1 MKLNFNLRNSS
12 GKKMTTINLIINYD
26 KKRYKYQLNNPLGIG
41 YKIHP
46 HNWNPKTKKPKAKGQ
61 IRPISEVNNIELI
74 NNVINELN
82 YKLPIQ
88 INKYLQ
94 EYGTI
99 DNIALKT
106 MCDEIL
112 NSNENVAVEESE
124 DNEGCIYDYMNTLIQ
139 NMEKGKKL
147 KPDTTKYGK
156 GTIKQYRN
164 LRDRLN
170 EFSKNL
176 KFDDINK
183 ELYDEFI
190 YYLNENN
197 YAISTIGKFVKDFK
211 SVLSFA
217 NMDGASEN
225 KSFLER
231 WFIKPKPRTELFE
244 RTDVTLSIEEVEKI
258 YNLQLNGKNEYLDK
272 YRDVFLIGVFTGL
285 RVGDY
290 SNIKR
295 EMIKEDIDGY
305 YIELLSQKS
314 KNNMTIPIVDDRLL
328 NILEKYDFNPP
339 NLFEQ
344 KINDYIKVI
353 CDIADIK
360 DNIVYYEQRG
370 GGITEHKEPKNLLV
384 TSHTARRT
392 FITTKLLEGWSYS
405 QIKEFTGHK
414 TDEMLRKYDKA
425 TPRQKQLA
433 FLKKMR

>member
-1 MKLNFNLRNSS
+1 MINLNFKLRNPKDSE
-12 GKKMTTINLIINYD
+12 KTQVQLKMYYET
-26 KKRYKYQLNNPLGIG
+26 KKRFVYGLNLKGNALAVS
-41 YKIHP
+41 P
-46 HNWNPKTKKPKAKGQ
+46 HNWNIKEDKPIVKSKVK
-61 IRPISEVNNIELI
+61 PISEIGNIELI
-74 NNVINELN
+74 EYAIKELN
-82 YKLPIQ
+82 YNLPPLISEHYKENNSLD
-88 INKYLQ
+88 NK
-94 EYGTI
+94 I
-99 DNIALKT
+99 LKRW
-106 MCDEIL
+106 CDEIL
-112 NSNENVAVEESE
+112 NPNENIAVEEGE
-124 DNEGCIYDYMNTLIQ
+124 NNEGCIFDYMTTLIT

-197 YAISTIGKFVKDFK
+197 YAISTVGKFIKDFK

-217 NMDGASEN
+217 NMDGVSEN

-244 RTDVTLSIEEVEKI
+244 RTDVTLSIDEVQKI
-258 YNLQLNGKNEYLDK
+258 YNLQLDGKNEYLDK

-290 SNIKR
+290 STIKR

-328 NILEKYDFNPP
+328 FILKKYDFNPP

-433 FLKKMR
+433 FLKKM